1 MTSPLGRP
9 PLHKRVTLFTLCL
22 AAAMMFPAPLS
33 LLTNVFTSRRE
44 RAAAIGLW
52 GATTGVGIATGPIIG
67 GWLLEQFWWGSVFLF
82 MVPVA
87 AMVAALAAW
96 AVPTSRDP

>member
-1 MTSPLGRP
+1 MGLG
-9 PLHKRVTLFTLCL
+9 
-22 AAAMMFPAPLS
+22 AAMMFPATLS
-33 LLTNVFTSRRE
+33 LLTNVFTARRE

-67 GWLLEQFWWGSVFLF
+67 GWLLEHYWWGSVFLF

-87 AMVAALAAW
+87 AGVAVLAAW
-96 AVPTSRDP
+96 GHPDLTGPAYPED